1 MKVALLLTGQIRTNE
16 LCRHIFKKTLIE
28 KYDVDTFLSIDTDNK
43 LQEASLNS
51 TEKTSYDVISNAIEY
66 YNPVDS
72 YVCETY
78 DDLFKEKQQLLDNN
92 LPYDKRY
99 KMILEQYYIVY
110 KAYEMLQLH
119 VNNTGVKYDIV
130 IRLRFDQFIWSDATS
145 TLSKYVMSCG
155 NVKFNNDNINMVSN
169 EVNGNL
175 KIELD
180 SPTNNE
186 ICTLGWKV
194 TNTWNDYVNDQF
206 WIHSYALTNL
216 ISKFYIDLPDLIN
229 THSYYAS
236 KGPFIEVLFYQ
247 FLKQNRINVRQS
259 KITGKFCREY
269 TM

>member
-99 KMILEQYYIVY
+99 KMLLERYYIVY

-119 VNNTGVKYDIV
+119 
-130 IRLRFDQFIWSDATS
+130 
-145 TLSKYVMSCG
+145 
-155 NVKFNNDNINMVSN
+155 
-169 EVNGNL
+169 VNGNL

-216 ISKFYIDLPDLIN
+216 ISKFYIDLPGLIN

>member
-51 TEKTSYDVISNAIEY
+51 TEKTS
-66 YNPVDS
+66 
-72 YVCETY
+72 Y

-145 TLSKYVMSCG
+145 TLSKYVMPCG
-155 NVKFNNDNINMVSN
+155 NVKFNNDNITMISK

-180 SPTNNE
+180 SPNNNE

-216 ISKFYIDLPDLIN
+216 ISKFYIDLPGLIN

-236 KGPFIEVLFYQ
+236 KGPFVEVLFYQ

-269 TM
+269 NV